1 MNYQGFKWGICRRQ
15 RKYVEGG
22 VEQTYDRAMKPL
34 PYSMLFAGCLS
45 MAVSMSPVFARDKMI
60 LGVELA
66 ARFQVPPCTTG
77 ETAFPSRVCFDGSLT
92 NRKAWGAD
100 EYYVFIPSAGTP
112 PYVRGELKVY
122 VVGGSVES
130 VQIGTWG
137 IQAQGI
143 ALEALTKKYGAP
155 ARARQEKQ
163 NTLRSRFPV
172 QFAEWEFS
180 DFSVKLDGTTGSID
194 WGRIEIGTHRYRK
207 LVGDHEKRQ
216 PAKPQR

>member
-1 MNYQGFKWGICRRQ
+1 
-15 RKYVEGG
+15 
-22 VEQTYDRAMKPL
+22 MKSPHRFVL
-34 PYSMLFAGCLS
+34 LSGCLL
-45 MAVSMSPVFARDKMI
+45 MLAAITPAFAQDKMI

-66 ARFQVPPCTTG
+66 ARFLVPACNPG

-92 NRKAWGAD
+92 SRKAWGAD
-100 EYYVFIPSAGTP
+100 EYYVFIPGAGTP
-112 PYVRGELKVY
+112 PYVRGELKVF

-130 VQIGTWG
+130 VQVGTWG

-163 NTLRSRFPV
+163 NALRSRFPT
-172 QFAEWEFS
+172 QFAEWEFG

-194 WGRIEIGTHRYRK
+194 WGRIEASTHRYRK
-207 LVGDHEKRQ
+207 LLGDYEKRQ

>member
-1 MNYQGFKWGICRRQ
+1 
-15 RKYVEGG
+15 
-22 VEQTYDRAMKPL
+22 MKPL
-34 PYSMLFAGCLS
+34 RHFILLAGCL
-45 MAVSMSPVFARDKMI
+45 MSATIAPAIAQDKMI
-60 LGVELA
+60 LGVELGS
-66 ARFQVPPCTTG
+66 RFLAPACNPG

-92 NRKAWGAD
+92 SRRAWGAD

-112 PYVRGELKVY
+112 PYVRGELKVF

-163 NTLRSRFPV
+163 NALRSRFPV
-172 QFAEWEFS
+172 QFAEWEFR

-194 WGRIEIGTHRYRK
+194 WGRIEVSTHRYRK
-207 LVGDHEKRQ
+207 LVGDYEKRQ

>member
-1 MNYQGFKWGICRRQ
+1 MKSLHRFVLFSIC
-15 RKYVEGG
+15 
-22 VEQTYDRAMKPL
+22 L
-34 PYSMLFAGCLS
+34 PMLAAIAPAS
-45 MAVSMSPVFARDKMI
+45 AQDKLI
-60 LGVELA
+60 LGVELG
-66 ARFQVPPCTTG
+66 ARFLVPACNPG

-92 NRKAWGAD
+92 SRRAWGAD

-112 PYVRGELKVY
+112 PYVRGELKVF

-163 NTLRSRFPV
+163 NALRSRFPT
-172 QFAEWEFS
+172 QFAEWEFG

-194 WGRIEIGTHRYRK
+194 WGRIEVSTHRYRK
-207 LVGDHEKRQ
+207 LVGDYEKRQ